1 VPGADASTDA
11 TARPPTPAASIA
23 GAPSS
28 TVTVRADARSAV
40 IQAKLNAFLGIAT
53 PTYTLPDGTSVA
65 VSAFFGMA
73 GGFASPDFPRNRA
86 IRDPLIQRLGL
97 APGFDWNRPA
107 MADIQKLTQA
117 LIDAG
122 NLPSSANV
130 LDTWGVKP
138 SLSSITLT
146 PAARVRCMAFNFGIG
161 IDCAGY
167 AHQAL
172 LYAHGGTDGWY
183 NLRSLGNENFM
194 ALGGNR
200 AWQAV
205 GVEGARPGDIVALSA
220 ASARSVGH
228 VITVFDRQIA
238 TAQADRDALAAPIL
252 PLIYTSQT
260 DQVMGYLAVT
270 GSVSVFHFDASWG
283 ASAYPVA
290 DGAGVQRRQAMAI
303 EGADGKGYMWICQGR
318 DGFFANYESAP
329 WGDPFNDIYHPR
341 AG

>member
-1 VPGADASTDA
+1 VPSPDASTDA
-11 TARPPTPAASIA
+11 TAPAPAPPIA
-23 GAPSS
+23 GAPSG
-28 TVTVRADARSAV
+28 TVTVGAGARSAA
-40 IQAKLNAFLGIAT
+40 IQAKLNAFLALAT

-65 VSAFFGMA
+65 VSAFFGMS
-73 GGFASPDFPRNRA
+73 GGFASPNLKKNRA

-97 APGFDWNRPA
+97 GPGFDWARPA
-107 MADIQKLTQA
+107 VADIQKLTQA

-122 NLPSSANV
+122 NLPPADV
-130 LDTWGVKP
+130 LDTWGDPP
-138 SLSSITLT
+138 SGKSITLT
-146 PAARVRCMAFNFGIG
+146 PAGRVRCMAFDFGIG

-167 AHQAL
+167 SHQAL

-183 NLRSLGNENFM
+183 NLNTLGNENFM
-194 ALGGNR
+194 GLAGNR

-205 GVEGARPGDIVALSA
+205 GVDGARAGDIVALSA

-228 VITVFDRQIA
+228 VITVFDHQIA
-238 TAQADRDALAAPIL
+238 TEQADRDALAEPIL

-260 DQVMGYLAVT
+260 DQVKSYLAVT

-283 ASAYPVA
+283 ASGYPVA

-303 EGADGKGYMWICQGR
+303 GGADGKGSIWVCQCR
-318 DGFFANYESAP
+318 DGFFANYESRP